1 VDAEEEINAM
11 DVINQNLHALA
22 PKTLVITP
30 LQILVITPLQILV
43 ITPLLPLARA
53 LWNQI

>member
-30 LQILVITPLQILV
+30 LQILVITPL
-43 ITPLLPLARA
+43 LPLARA